1 MKHKLITTTLSLVAL
16 TSLNAQQ
23 KPNVVFILADDLGY
37 GDLSCYGQEKFL
49 TPNIDNLALNGT
61 RFTRSYS
68 GTTVSAPSRASLLTG
83 LHTGHTPI
91 RGNKEMQPEGQ
102 FPLPDST
109 FTIFHL
115 FKNAGYVTGV
125 FGKWG
130 LGQPGSSGD
139 PNNQGV
145 DEFFGFN
152 CQMLAHNYYP
162 SHLWHNQTKV
172 EFPDNENGQFGTY
185 SQGLIQEKT
194 LEFIEKQKDNPF
206 FLYVPMV
213 LPHAELVVPED
224 SIIQYFRGKFPE
236 IPYQGTDSGPYFRK
250 GGYMSQEYPRA
261 THASMVT
268 RIDIYVGQIIEK
280 LREAGVYENTLI
292 IFTSDNG
299 PHQEGGGD
307 PDFFN
312 SNGIYRG
319 YKRDLYEGGIRVPTI
334 VSWQGNVPEG
344 TESDQPFAFW
354 DYIPTFAELLEVENP
369 KNIDGISML
378 PTFLDTE
385 GQKEHD
391 YFYFEFLEMG
401 GRQAVIKGDWKLL
414 HQSIRNRPN
423 WELYNLASDPAE
435 NHNLILLYPEKAEK
449 LKEIMKNARIEDENW
464 ELFPK
469 EEE

>member
-1 MKHKLITTTLSLVAL
+1 MKRKLIATTLSLAAL

-37 GDLSCYGQEKFL
+37 GDLSCYGQDKFL
-49 TPNIDNLALNGT
+49 TPNIDNLALSGT

-68 GTTVSAPSRASLLTG
+68 GTTVSAPSRSSLLTG

-109 FTIFHL
+109 FTLFDL
-115 FKNAGYVTGV
+115 FKNAGYVTGA

-162 SHLWHNQTKV
+162 SHLWHNQTKI
-172 EFPDNENGQFGTY
+172 ELPDNENGQFGTY

-194 LEFIEKQKDNPF
+194 LEFIEKQKDKPF

-224 SIIQYFRGKFPE
+224 SIIQRFRGKFPE
-236 IPYQGTDSGPYFRK
+236 TAYRGTDSGPYFRK

-261 THASMVT
+261 THAAMVT
-268 RIDIYVGQIIEK
+268 RIDVYVGQIIEK
-280 LREAGVYENTLI
+280 LKETGIYENTII

-312 SNGIYRG
+312 SNSIYRG

-334 VSWQGNVPEG
+334 VSWNGNVPEG
-344 TESDQPFAFW
+344 TESSQPFAFW
-354 DYIPTFAELLEVENP
+354 DYMPTFAELLESDCPNT
-369 KNIDGISML
+369 DGVSVL
-378 PTFLDTE
+378 PTFFGRE
-385 GQKEHD
+385 GQNEHD
-391 YFYFEFLEMG
+391 FLYFEFLEMG
-401 GRQAVIKGDWKLL
+401 GKQAVIQGNWKLL
-414 HQSIRNRPN
+414 HQNIRDKAT
-423 WELYNLASDPAE
+423 WELYNLASDPSE
-435 NHNLILLYPEKAEK
+435 NHNVISIYPEKAEE
-449 LKEIMKNARIEDENW
+449 LREIMKNARIEDSNW

-469 EEE
+469 